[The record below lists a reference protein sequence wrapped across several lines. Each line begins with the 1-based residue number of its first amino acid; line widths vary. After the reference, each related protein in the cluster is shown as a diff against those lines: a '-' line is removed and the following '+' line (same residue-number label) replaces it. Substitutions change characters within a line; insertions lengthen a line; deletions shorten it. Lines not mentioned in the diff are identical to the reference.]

1 MSGLLTTAVGSLPK
15 PGYLAKARSAFASG
29 RIDASELDKLTRQ
42 ATAECIRMQEDVG
55 LDVLVHGEMERGD
68 MVAYFAELLTESMAI
83 SGLVRSYGNR
93 YYRKPVIAEQAEA
106 GLDLVTDGQIR
117 WDDDQTYIAQRLQGF
132 EITGLIRYFDTNTYY
147 RQPNVTAPVRW
158 RQPILVRDYEF
169 AAGHSTKPVKALITG
184 PYTLAAL
191 SNDSHYGDRRPLVL
205 ALAEALHQEA
215 KALAAAGASV
225 IQVNEPAILRHK
237 EDGPLL
243 QEAITKML
251 DGIDAETALYTW
263 FGDADGILPLL
274 MDLPVDVIGL
284 DFVWGPGN
292 WEALKRVS
300 FSKVLGFGII
310 DARNTRME
318 PVEEIAEQIQRV
330 SEFVPAERLY
340 VNPSCGLEYL
350 PREVAFEKLKRLVE
364 GVRRAGAVAV

>member
-1 MSGLLTTAVGSLPK
+1 MRTTAAGSYPK
-15 PGYLAKARSAFASG
+15 TPNRPRPAR
-29 RIDASELDKLTRQ
+29 LRQ
-42 ATAECIRMQEDVG
+42 AIARRDRGDITAEELARIEDEVTI
-55 LDVLVHGEMERGD
+55 E
-68 MVAYFAELLTESMAI
+68 
-83 SGLVRSYGNR
+83 
-93 YYRKPVIAEQAEA
+93 VIAEQAEA
-106 GLDLVTDGQIR
+106 GLDLITDGQIR

-147 RQPNVTAPVRW
+147 RQPNVTAAVRW
-158 RQPILVRDYEF
+158 QQPILVRDYEF
-169 AAGHSTKPVKALITG
+169 AAEHSNKPVKALITG

-191 SNDSHYGDRRPLVL
+191 STDSHYGDRRPLVL

-243 QEAITKML
+243 QEAITIML

-284 DFVWGPGN
+284 DFVSGPGN
-292 WEALKRVS
+292 WEAIKRIS
-300 FSKVLGFGII
+300 FNKVLGFGII

-318 PVEEIAEQIQRV
+318 PVEEIAAQIRRV
-330 SEFVPAERLY
+330 SEIVPTERLY

-350 PREVAFEKLKRLVE
+350 PREVAFEKLKRLAE
-364 GVRRAGAVAV
+364 GVRHAEAVVV